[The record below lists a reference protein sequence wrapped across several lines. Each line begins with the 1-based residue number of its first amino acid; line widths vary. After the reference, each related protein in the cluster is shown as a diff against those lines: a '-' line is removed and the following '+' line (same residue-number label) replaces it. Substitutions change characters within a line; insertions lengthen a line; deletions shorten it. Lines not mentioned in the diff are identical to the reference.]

1 MYKRQASSTLLC
13 AVETEE
19 GGKGV
24 RGKKDYGTR
33 GSQAVSHPGTNRAR
47 PCLTSVFGR
56 EPVCSRCYGRSRKPG
71 ILLGVN
77 IEKCSRP
84 PVLGWI
90 LGLVRCSLTCVVELT
105 HFTRVI
111 LIRNF
116 SFNGATREETNRR
129 LVNLTK
135 TPKNS
140 RIISLIWVGCYV
152 E

>member
-1 MYKRQASSTLLC
+1 MCVVK
-13 AVETEE
+13 TEE

-71 ILLGVN
+71 VLLGVD
-77 IEKCSRP
+77 IPREVFAAPS
-84 PVLGWI
+84 VLGV
-90 LGLVRCSLTCVVELT
+90 GSLLAHMRIVELT

-111 LIRNF
+111 ARWN
-116 SFNGATREETNRR
+116 NMKKR
-129 LVNLTK
+129 L
-135 TPKNS
+135 
-140 RIISLIWVGCYV
+140 
-152 E
+152 